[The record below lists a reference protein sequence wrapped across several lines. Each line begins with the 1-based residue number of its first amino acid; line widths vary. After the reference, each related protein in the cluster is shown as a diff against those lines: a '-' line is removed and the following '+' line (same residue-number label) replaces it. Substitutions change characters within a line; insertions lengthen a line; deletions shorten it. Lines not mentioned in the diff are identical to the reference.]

1 MTKKTKMALMI
12 ATVIVVISATF
23 AMSVLGQADSADQK
37 ATGTIQYKLVPVP
50 SVMTQAQLQSV
61 LTTQGN
67 AGYRLILPYAVGT
80 GPIPN
85 QTVLVFSKP

>member
-1 MTKKTKMALMI
+1 MTKKRMTTMVVVVL
-12 ATVIVVISATF
+12 VVIFATF
-23 AMSVLGQADSADQK
+23 AMSVLGQSGGTEQK
-37 ATGTIQYKLVPVP
+37 AAGMIQYRLVPVP
-50 SVMTQAQLQSV
+50 SPMTQAQLQSV

-67 AGYRLILPYAVGT
+67 SGFRLIMPYAVGT

>member
-1 MTKKTKMALMI
+1 MAKNRMAVII
-12 ATVIVVISATF
+12 AMVLVVMSAAF
-23 AMSVLGQADSADQK
+23 AMSVFGQADAADQK
-37 ATGTIQYKLVPVP
+37 AARAIQYKLVPVP

-61 LTTQGN
+61 LTAQGN
-67 AGYRLILPYAVGT
+67 AGFRLIQPYAVGT

>member
-1 MTKKTKMALMI
+1 MAKKRMSAII
-12 ATVIVVISATF
+12 AVVLVVMSTAF
-23 AMSVLGQADSADQK
+23 AMAVFGEADAADQK

-67 AGYRLILPYAVGT
+67 AGFRLIQPYAVGT

>member
-1 MTKKTKMALMI
+1 MSKRKTAIVAALLI
-12 ATVIVVISATF
+12 LISGGL
-23 AMSVLGQADSADQK
+23 AMSVRGQADVAEEK
-37 ATGTIQYKLVPVP
+37 AVATIQYKLVQVP
-50 SVMTQAQLQSV
+50 EVMTQAQLQSV

-67 AGYRLILPYAVGT
+67 AGYRLILPFAVGA

>member
-1 MTKKTKMALMI
+1 MTRKRMSAIALVL
-12 ATVIVVISATF
+12 TVMSVVF
-23 AMSVLGQADSADQK
+23 AMSVFAQRDDTEPK
-37 ATGTIQYKLVPVP
+37 AAGMIQYKLVPVP
-50 SVMTQAQLQSV
+50 LTITQAQLQTV

-67 AGYRLILPYAVGT
+67 AGFRLIMPYAVGT

>member
-1 MTKKTKMALMI
+1 MAKKRMATMI
-12 ATVIVVISATF
+12 AMVLILTSSAF
-23 AMSVLGQADSADQK
+23 AMSVLGQADGAEQK
-37 ATGTIQYKLVPVP
+37 AAGMIQYKLVPVP

-67 AGYRLILPYAVGT
+67 AGYRLILPFAVGT

>member
-1 MTKKTKMALMI
+1 MSKKRM
-12 ATVIVVISATF
+12 VGVVAVVLVV
-23 AMSVLGQADSADQK
+23 MSVAFTMSVFAQREDTEQK
-37 ATGTIQYKLVPVP
+37 AAGMIQYKLVPVP
-50 SVMTQAQLQSV
+50 SPLSQAQLQTI

-67 AGYRLILPYAVGT
+67 AGFRLIAPYAVGT